1 MIRRILTRSSIV
13 SYRALSWNPLGAG
26 SDKKDGPSCLLRNK
40 PSTSVVNE
48 VPFSIL
54 LSLTDRS
61 LLGAP
66 VLTGV
71 TFWGHWKE
79 QSTSVATSDFLRFVG
94 LPISGWRSSDLRFR
108 LQLMLVDDVT
118 ESSSCSE
125 TSAWKLSEFSLR
137 VQLEMLNGDVIAKSS
152 SSSSP
157 SVLPATVLKTSSSSS
172 KLSVSTSGMLS
183 TMDVFAVLGR
193 ESSKLLLW
201 ISTEVVGLIFLN
213 TLAALFCSISTS
225 PSKCP
230 FPTSSFLPISI
241 FSTIDSSSLPIFFS
255 TTVSSSLVLTSSIV
269 SLSWVSPRVASSEP
283 SFILSTIELIL

>member
-1 MIRRILTRSSIV
+1 
-13 SYRALSWNPLGAG
+13 
-26 SDKKDGPSCLLRNK
+26 
-40 PSTSVVNE
+40 
-48 VPFSIL
+48 
-54 LSLTDRS
+54 
-61 LLGAP
+61 
-66 VLTGV
+66 
-71 TFWGHWKE
+71 
-79 QSTSVATSDFLRFVG
+79 
-94 LPISGWRSSDLRFR
+94 
-108 LQLMLVDDVT
+108 MLVDDVT

-157 SVLPATVLKTSSSSS
+157 SVLPATVLKTSSSWS
-172 KLSVSTSGMLS
+172 KSSVSTSGMLS

-201 ISTEVVGLIFLN
+201 ISTKVVGLIFLN
-213 TLAALFCSISTS
+213 TLAALFCSISIS

-230 FPTSSFLPISI
+230 FPTSIISI
-241 FSTIDSSSLPIFFS
+241 FSTTGSSSLPIFFS